1 MYELATEGVGVV
13 AIKAT
18 EGEAAISS
26 YLGSGDIVD
35 LLTGGSENLPE
46 PMDITALNIAVND
59 NDIIHY
65 RQIIF
70 IIMAV

>member
-1 MYELATEGVGVV
+1 LYELATEGVGVV